1 MWTIEVDDKLVSLD
15 ESDIIDYLWWN
26 GKTEH
31 KDRKLSDDYLLAI
44 EDLFSIFDMHKL
56 CEYIVR
62 NDEYFIDWVREFKA
76 KDEQD

>member
-31 KDRKLSDDYLLAI
+31 KKRKLNEDYLLAI
-44 EDLFSIFDMHKL
+44 EDLFAIYDMHKF
-56 CEYIVR
+56 CEQIIA
-62 NDEYFIDWVREFKA
+62 NDEYLIDWVREYKLE
-76 KDEQD
+76 DYD